1 MEVGSVNATCF
12 TVDITSTGVN
22 PSYGMR
28 YSTQYPA
35 GTYDVLMDLNNR
47 RVALSNS
54 HMTTGVEDIE
64 EMFGEN
70 IVNVYNMQG
79 VLIRA
84 NVMEK
89 DALTN
94 LPKGIYLVGKKK
106 IMVR

>member
-1 MEVGSVNATCF
+1 
-12 TVDITSTGVN
+12 
-22 PSYGMR
+22 
-28 YSTQYPA
+28 
-35 GTYDVLMDLNNR
+35 
-47 RVALSNS
+47 
-54 HMTTGVEDIE
+54 MTTGVEDIE